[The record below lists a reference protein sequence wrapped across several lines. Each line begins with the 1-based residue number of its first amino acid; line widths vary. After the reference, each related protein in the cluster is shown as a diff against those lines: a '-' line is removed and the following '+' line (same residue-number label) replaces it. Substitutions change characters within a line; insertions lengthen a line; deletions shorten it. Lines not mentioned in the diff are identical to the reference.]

1 MANYWLKFYN
11 NFDFIYLFYKEYE
24 EIEKLLIDNPKI
36 FPIYKNDIWKIA
48 MFKVKYNLYYYVI
61 NDTIIIIDIKAFKE
75 KQ

>member
-36 FPIYKNDIWKIA
+36 FPIYKNDI
-48 MFKVKYNLYYYVI
+48 
-61 NDTIIIIDIKAFKE
+61 
-75 KQ
+75 